1 MNKPATH
8 RYKIWQ
14 LAKNG
19 QAEQEKPQPAAA
31 HQIENLTALMA
42 LYDYRPLIET
52 DLRGTCTFPNGGSA
66 HCKTT
71 TISPEAV
78 NLVYE
83 AQPADPTGKRP
94 DEIRAGSAVHLN
106 LDQIGPFRGVVASK
120 KSEGFRV
127 TVDDEYKPLLRSKLS
142 RMAAEHAI
150 SLEDGSVVAKSSIT
164 RIEPNIKSC
173 SFLDHTGTLRQ
184 GIIIN
189 VSQIDALI
197 KARIIP
203 PLKSRITF
211 RGSRRHLAEVT
222 RTFEMGF
229 AARFSSLIPAA
240 EFSAAIKLSDE

>member
-1 MNKPATH
+1 MNVRPTH

-19 QAEQEKPQPAAA
+19 EAEAKKPEPPPAR
-31 HQIENLTALMA
+31 QIEDLVALMA

-52 DLRGTCTFPNGGSA
+52 ELRGTCTLSNGSSTN
-66 HCKTT
+66 CKTT
-71 TISPEAV
+71 LISSEAV
-78 NLVYE
+78 NLVCDLQ
-83 AQPADPTGKRP
+83 AADPPAKRR
-94 DEIRAGSAVHLN
+94 DELRTGSAVQLD
-106 LDQIGPFRGVVASK
+106 LDQIGAFHGMVATK
-120 KSEGFRV
+120 KSDGFRV
-127 TVDDEYKPLLRSKLS
+127 AVDDKYKPMLRNKLVH
-142 RMAAEHAI
+142 MAAAHAV

-173 SFLDHTGTLRQ
+173 SFLDHTGTLRH

-189 VSQIDALI
+189 ISQVDALI

-229 AARFSSLIPAA
+229 AARFFNLIPS
-240 EFSAAIKLSDE
+240 EDFSAAIKLSDE